1 MNKEPPDFSSLWQR
15 FASLS
20 PGQKAE
26 LRRVSDPEDLRD
38 YTSVV
43 YRLFPGQSL
52 HAGHLRVA
60 FLLPWIEHV
69 DNPAGLGR
77 QWVEAKVADARV
89 LQVARSDEPNDLI
102 QFRRLAMQV
111 KPRVD
116 WSTFWKTLWYW
127 GPRAKR
133 GLVENFYL
141 AKFAP
146 IKGGHQ

>member
-1 MNKEPPDFSSLWQR
+1 MSNEPPDHSELWHR
-15 FASLS
+15 FCALT
-20 PGQKAE
+20 PGQTAE
-26 LRRVSDPEDLRD
+26 LRRVSNLEDLRD
-38 YTSVV
+38 YASV
-43 YRLFPGQSL
+43 YRLFPGHRIQP
-52 HAGHLRVA
+52 GHLRVA
-60 FLLPWIEHV
+60 FLLPWAEHAERA
-69 DNPAGLGR
+69 PGLGR
-77 QWVEAKVADARV
+77 QWVAARVADARV

-133 GLVENFYL
+133 GLVEDFYL

>member
-1 MNKEPPDFSSLWQR
+1 MSKQPPDFSNLWR
-15 FASLS
+15 SFANFT

-26 LRRVSDPEDLRD
+26 LRRVSEPNDLRD
-38 YTSVV
+38 YASL

-52 HAGHLRVA
+52 HAGHLRLA
-60 FLLPWIEHV
+60 FLLPWMEHA
-69 DNPAGLGR
+69 DSPAGLGK
-77 QWVEAKVADARV
+77 QWVDAKVADARV

-133 GLVENFYL
+133 DLVEKFYL
-141 AKFAP
+141 AKF
-146 IKGGHQ
+146 

>member
-1 MNKEPPDFSSLWQR
+1 MNNEPPDHSELWRR
-15 FASLS
+15 FCALT
-20 PGQKAE
+20 PGQTAE
-26 LRRVSDPEDLRD
+26 LRRVSNLEDLRD
-38 YTSVV
+38 YASV
-43 YRLFPGQSL
+43 YRLFPGHRIQP
-52 HAGHLRVA
+52 GHLRVA
-60 FLLPWIEHV
+60 FLLPWIEHAE
-69 DNPAGLGR
+69 NATGLGR
-77 QWVEAKVADARV
+77 QWVAAKVADARV

-133 GLVENFYL
+133 GLVEDFYL

>member
-1 MNKEPPDFSSLWQR
+1 MNKEPPYLSNLWQR

-26 LRRVSDPEDLRD
+26 LRRVAAPEDLRD
-38 YTSVV
+38 YASV
-43 YRLFPGQSL
+43 YRLFPGQRL
-52 HAGHLRVA
+52 HTGHLRVA
-60 FLLPWIEHV
+60 FLLPWIEHAN
-69 DNPAGLGR
+69 NPTGLGR
-77 QWVEAKVADARV
+77 QWVQAKVADARL

-116 WSTFWKTLWYW
+116 WSTFWKTLWYS

-133 GLVENFYL
+133 ELVETFYL
-141 AKFAP
+141 AKFSP
-146 IKGGHQ
+146 PKGGKQ